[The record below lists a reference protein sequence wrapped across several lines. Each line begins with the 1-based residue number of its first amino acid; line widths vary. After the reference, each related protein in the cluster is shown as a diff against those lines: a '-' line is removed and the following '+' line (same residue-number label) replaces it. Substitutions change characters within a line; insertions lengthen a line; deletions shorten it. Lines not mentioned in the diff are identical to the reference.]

1 MGEAKTHPQI
11 TYESHGFKGRNKML
25 LHANIV
31 VCMWIHVSEVG
42 GWVGGGVIF

>member
-1 MGEAKTHPQI
+1 
-11 TYESHGFKGRNKML
+11 ML

-42 GWVGGGVIF
+42 GWVGGRYILGALCIDKVA